1 MSENLFQ
8 NVISTHARP
17 DRLRTILVHLENLP
31 LWDEEIIRVVS
42 TTTAK
47 FQLTRQ
53 PPALNQHEDLAV
65 TTTADQIVYH
75 SQGGRLAYDLVFSL
89 ATEATHTI
97 LTEELRVTSTS
108 GLPLPLRL
116 LAPIAQQ
123 AFAQKLHHLITLAES
138 SREVLS

>member
-8 NVISTHARP
+8 NVITTHARP
-17 DRLRTILVHLENLP
+17 DRLRGILVHPENLP
-31 LWDEEIIRVVS
+31 LWDEEITQVVP
-42 TTTAK
+42 TTAGN

-53 PPALNQHEDLAV
+53 PPALNEHEDLSV
-65 TTTADQIVYH
+65 TATTDQTSYH
-75 SQGGRLAYDLVFSL
+75 SQGGRLAYDLVFTL
-89 ATEATHTI
+89 TTEATHTI
-97 LTEELRVTSTS
+97 LTEDLRVTSTS

-123 AFAQKLHHLITLAES
+123 AFAQKLHHLIALAES

>member
-17 DRLRTILVHLENLP
+17 DRLREILVHPENLP
-31 LWDEEIIRVVS
+31 LWDEEIIQVVP
-42 TTTAK
+42 TVATE

-53 PPALNQHEDLAV
+53 PPALNEHEDLSV
-65 TTTADQIVYH
+65 TATADQIIYH

-89 ATEATHTI
+89 ATEATTI
-97 LTEELRVTSTS
+97 LTEELRVTSTG

-123 AFAQKLHHLITLAES
+123 AFAQKLHHLIALAES

>member
-8 NVISTHARP
+8 NVINTHARP
-17 DRLRTILVHLENLP
+17 DRLREILMHPENLP
-31 LWDEEIIRVVS
+31 LWDVEIIQVVP

-53 PPALNQHEDLAV
+53 PPALNEHEDLSV
-65 TTTADQIVYH
+65 TATANQINYH
-75 SQGGRLAYDLVFSL
+75 SQGGRLVYDLIFSL
-89 ATEATHTI
+89 ATDATHTI
-97 LTEELRVTSTS
+97 LTEELRVTSTG

-123 AFAQKLHHLITLAES
+123 AFAQKLHHLIALAES